1 MTVTAVV
8 VTVVVTVMESHLVLV
23 WCKVQRGH
31 GASVGPRTGAKTTS
45 ALACSACVR
54 AGERADNG
62 LCSPHSVHTAY
73 CIHVHMHSYTHSVT
87 QCCRELAVV
96 AAVVA
101 EAVAAAA
108 AAAVVL
114 LGVCVQRGERLRV
127 CVGHSVCRVFW
138 RLLLVVA
145 SAKQQ

>member
-1 MTVTAVV
+1 M
-8 VTVVVTVMESHLVLV
+8 
-23 WCKVQRGH
+23 G
-31 GASVGPRTGAKTTS
+31 S
-45 ALACSACVR
+45 AL
-54 AGERADNG
+54 
-62 LCSPHSVHTAY
+62 LTLYTLHTAY
-73 CIHVHMHSYTHSVT
+73 CTHVHMHSYTHSVT
-87 QCCRELAVV
+87 HCCCLLAVAA